1 MLEIIAYL
9 VVAMLGML
17 GFKFMTLPRNSW
29 VGVLMVFISLVAVWV
44 VTAIEASVIGF
55 MSWNLLLIVAAL
67 STKRPNMVAL

>member
-55 MSWNLLLIVAAL
+55 MSWNLLLIVADL